1 MLAPVIGAAGG
12 IHSAR
17 LADPANFAENVYA
30 DAWQG
35 VISAEGIPVEIYP
48 PDVASERL
56 LTVSSTLA
64 QWLGTA
70 AGQAHVRSA
79 TEAVGEEDDVDF
91 WHPSPDEILPL
102 RNCQDSEMAFGFFE
116 WLSTP
121 DGIAFVAQTQE
132 RISACTATDQSIA
145 SVLTNRLHST

>member
-1 MLAPVIGAAGG
+1 MPAPAFAAPGG
-12 IHSAR
+12 IHASR
-17 LADPANFAENVYA
+17 LGDPANYAEKIYA
-30 DAWQG
+30 EAWHG
-35 VISAEGIPVEIYP
+35 VINAEGMPREIYP
-48 PDVASERL
+48 ADVLNERL
-56 LTVSSTLA
+56 FTVGSTLA
-64 QWLGTA
+64 QWLGTV

-132 RISACTATDQSIA
+132 RISAYKDTGQ
-145 SVLTNRLHST
+145 